1 MSHPVSSPDPT
12 HHAEN
17 TGKLLY
23 YNKPRC
29 GARCAVLCGA
39 DEMNEVHQI
48 QLACLLLLPVLSSVL
63 LLVIIIFIY
72 PGAFFRNP
80 IFLLLLLLLLG
91 ESELEMSP
99 YSSKYLM
106 PPLEFENCPQRF
118 RYINYIL
125 FIYYYYT
132 VWLEMITLRN

>member
-1 MSHPVSSPDPT
+1 MSPVYIIHLADGNIKTLPRPISMSSSTGADRGKAEEGGVSHPVSSPDPT

-39 DEMNEVHQI
+39 DEMNEVHQN

-72 PGAFFRNP
+72 PGAFF
-80 IFLLLLLLLLG
+80 
-91 ESELEMSP
+91 
-99 YSSKYLM
+99 
-106 PPLEFENCPQRF
+106 
-118 RYINYIL
+118 
-125 FIYYYYT
+125 
-132 VWLEMITLRN
+132 

>member
-1 MSHPVSSPDPT
+1 M
-12 HHAEN
+12 
-17 TGKLLY
+17 L
-23 YNKPRC
+23 
-29 GARCAVLCGA
+29 
-39 DEMNEVHQI
+39 
-48 QLACLLLLPVLSSVL
+48 
-63 LLVIIIFIY
+63 IIITHIIISLIVGNNNIY
-72 PGAFFRNP
+72 LSGGFF
-80 IFLLLLLLLLG
+80 LG
-91 ESELEMSP
+91 TRFSSSSSQGNQNWICLRTVVRSAP